1 MGLRLDCEAFKK
13 EENIAEE
20 IKRFAGNFLL
30 STCRSEIIRLS
41 GWTVIII
48 ITIYFLPFGSVVT
61 WFPSDCDAFNFWGG
75 GGGGGERKTMKQAC
89 LPWQSVTFESHLL

>member
-1 MGLRLDCEAFKK
+1 MECEAFKK

-48 ITIYFLPFGSVVT
+48 TTIYFLPFGSVLT
-61 WFPSDCDAFNFWGG
+61 WFHSDCDAFNLGG
-75 GGGGGERKTMKQAC
+75 VGGEKDNHEASLSAMAVSYP
-89 LPWQSVTFESHLL
+89 LSHIYFNYRPQ